1 MHINTGNIWKNE
13 VVWLRYKWLIEWGRW
28 KDYVWSSSGR
38 ERNFKTINYIWKDW
52 ILILK
57 DSHFEPRFPLAP
69 KRCLAMSGDIFLYD
83 KWRNTTFIQWV
94 EAKNAI
100 QHLIIS
106 KTTPQQEWMI
116 SPIVNGA
123 KIAMLE

>member
-1 MHINTGNIWKNE
+1 
-13 VVWLRYKWLIEWGRW
+13 
-28 KDYVWSSSGR
+28 
-38 ERNFKTINYIWKDW
+38 
-52 ILILK
+52 
-57 DSHFEPRFPLAP
+57 
-69 KRCLAMSGDIFLYD
+69 MSGDIFVYD
-83 KWRNTTFIQWV
+83 KWRNATGIQWV

-123 KIAMLE
+123 KIGMLE